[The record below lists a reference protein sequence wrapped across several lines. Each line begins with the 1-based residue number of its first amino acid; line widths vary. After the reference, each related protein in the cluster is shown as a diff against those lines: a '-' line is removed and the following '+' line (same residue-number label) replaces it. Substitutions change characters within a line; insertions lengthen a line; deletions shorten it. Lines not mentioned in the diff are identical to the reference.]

1 MDLRPQ
7 GHDIIRTW
15 LFSTMVRSHFEHGTA
30 PWRHAAL
37 SGWILDPDRKK
48 MSKSKGNVVTPMG
61 LLEQYGSDACATGPP
76 PDGPAPTPR
85 STRRPDE
92 DRPTLAI
99 KLLHAS
105 RFALSFAGD
114 PDGEVHEP
122 LDSAMLAD
130 LASLVDDATASFE
143 AFDYA
148 RALERTEAF
157 FWWFCDDYLELVK
170 VRAYGDDGPARSAA
184 NALARALSTLQRL
197 LAPFLPF
204 ATEEVWS
211 WWMAGSIHRSAWP
224 DGESLRAAAGEWNPY
239 VMAVAS
245 DVIREVRRAK
255 SEARRSMKAEVSTAT
270 VTDGPDRIAALRD
283 IESDVRS
290 AGNIAELI
298 TLDGEFAVSV
308 DLVDEAPPM

>member
-1 MDLRPQ
+1 
-7 GHDIIRTW
+7 
-15 LFSTMVRSHFEHGTA
+15 
-30 PWRHAAL
+30 
-37 SGWILDPDRKK
+37 
-48 MSKSKGNVVTPMG
+48 VVTPMG
-61 LLEQYGSDACATGPP
+61 LLETYGSDGVRYWAASGRPGTDTAFDEKEMKVG
-76 PDGPAPTPR
+76 
-85 STRRPDE
+85 RR
-92 DRPTLAI
+92 LAI